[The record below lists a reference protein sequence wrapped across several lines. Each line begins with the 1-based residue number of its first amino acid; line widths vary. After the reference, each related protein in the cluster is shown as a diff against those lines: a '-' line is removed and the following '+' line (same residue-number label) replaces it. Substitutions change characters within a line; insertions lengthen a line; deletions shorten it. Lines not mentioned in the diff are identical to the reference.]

1 MAQSNP
7 RTLVSTDWLE
17 QHLQD
22 PDLCVLDGS
31 WYLPA
36 LKRDAKAEFKASRI
50 PGAQFFDIDDI
61 SDRNSPLP
69 HMAPP
74 PEQFVAQIR
83 SLGIGDGHQI
93 VVYDG
98 SGISSAA
105 RAWWLF
111 RLMGHERIAVLDGGF
126 PKWCNE
132 NRPTSDL
139 DAIARVR
146 HFTPRIQNQLVSHR
160 SQVVA
165 AAQQGTAEIIDA
177 RPAGRFNGDDPE
189 PRPDLR
195 RGNIPS
201 SRNVPAATLVASDG
215 TMKTEAELTKAFE
228 TASVDLAKP
237 AIASCGSGVMAC
249 VVALALESLG
259 KHDWA
264 VYDGSWSEWGA
275 LTEHESKREAV

>member
-1 MAQSNP
+1 MDHSNP
-7 RTLVSTDWLE
+7 RMLVSTDWLDK
-17 QHLQD
+17 HLRD

-31 WYLPA
+31 WYLPE
-36 LKRDAKAEFKASRI
+36 LKRDARAEFETSRI
-50 PGAQFFDIDDI
+50 PGSRFFDIDDI

-105 RAWWLF
+105 RVWWLF

-126 PKWCNE
+126 PKWCKE
-132 NRPTSDL
+132 NRPISDL
-139 DAIARVR
+139 DAIDRVR
-146 HFTPRIQNQLVSHR
+146 HFTPRVQNQLVSHR
-160 SQVVA
+160 SQVA
-165 AAQQGTAEIIDA
+165 AASQLGSAEIIDA
-177 RPAGRFNGDDPE
+177 RPSERFNGNEPE
-189 PRPDLR
+189 PRQGLR

-201 SRNVPAATLVASDG
+201 SCNLPAAALVASDG
-215 TMKTEAELTKAFE
+215 TMKTAAELTKTFE
-228 TASVDLAKP
+228 AAGIDLAKP
-237 AIASCGSGVMAC
+237 AIATCGSGVMAC
-249 VVALALESLG
+249 VIALALESLG

-275 LTEHESKREAV
+275 SSNDDSMKGAI